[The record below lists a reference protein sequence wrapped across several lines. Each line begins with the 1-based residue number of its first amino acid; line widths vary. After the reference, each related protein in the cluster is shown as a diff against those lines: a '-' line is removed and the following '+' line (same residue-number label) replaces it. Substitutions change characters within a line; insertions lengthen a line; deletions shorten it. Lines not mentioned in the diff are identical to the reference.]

1 MADSNTLANAVRPR
15 RIADLKSA
23 ILEPALTS
31 HFAVRITPPPNVISF
46 LSAEGRIANLTD
58 KLDTLCLL
66 CSDAT
71 LPGSSLF
78 THEVTSDYPGV
89 TEKMVYRRQYDDYSS
104 FQFYVDAK
112 YDIIEMFDGWIN
124 YIVGEGDGDRFP
136 RDAYKNPNASYRMK
150 FRDGAKGYTGQLSI
164 IKFERNIGSALNRQ
178 NNTIDTN
185 SLQGP
190 KLIYE
195 FVKAFPISIDSMPVS
210 YEGGTI
216 LKCNVNFN
224 YLRYVRERL
233 TK

>member
-1 MADSNTLANAVRPR
+1 MADFNTLANAVRPR
-15 RIADLKSA
+15 KIADIKRIL
-23 ILEPALTS
+23 LEPSLTS
-31 HFAVRITPPPNVISF
+31 HFAVRITPPQKVINF
-46 LSAEGRIANLTD
+46 LNAEGRIQNLSD
-58 KLDTLCLL
+58 KLDGLCLL

-71 LPGSSLF
+71 LPGSTLF

-89 TEKMVYRRQYDDYSS
+89 TEKMVHRRQYDDYSS

-124 YIVGEGDGDRFP
+124 YIVGEGDRFP
-136 RDAYKNPNASYRMK
+136 RDAYKNPNVSYRMK
-150 FRDGAKGYTGQLSI
+150 FRDGVDGYTGQLSI
-164 IKFERNIGSALNRQ
+164 IKFERNIGSALNTQ
-178 NNTIDTN
+178 NSAIDTN
-185 SLQGP
+185 SLEGP

>member
-1 MADSNTLANAVRPR
+1 MADSNTLASAVRPR
-15 RIADLKSA
+15 RIADIKSA
-23 ILEPALTS
+23 ILHPALTS
-31 HFAVRITPPPNVISF
+31 HFAVRITPPQNVISF
-46 LSAEGRIANLTD
+46 LNQEGRIENLTG
-58 KLDTLCLL
+58 KLDNLCLL

-112 YDIIEMFDGWIN
+112 YDIIEMFDGWVN
-124 YIVGEGDGDRFP
+124 YIVGEGDRFS
-136 RDAYKNPNASYRMK
+136 RDAYKNPNVSYRMK
-150 FRDGAKGYTGQLSI
+150 FRDGEKGYTGQLSI
-164 IKFERNIGSALNRQ
+164 IKFERNIGSAVNTQ
-178 NNTIDTN
+178 NNTVNTN
-185 SLQGP
+185 SLEGP

-224 YLRYVRERL
+224 YLRYVRTRI